1 MAVDTAELTAE
12 QLGDQTT
19 QWLRENLPAGW
30 MEAVDSGDRD
40 TWGRLRAELDYDAW
54 CKTFGES
61 GYATPTWPAEYGAGM
76 SLTPSQAKHVNDV
89 LNHYKVAAAVQHHRD
104 RDGRADGH
112 RVGDRGAEAPPPP
125 TAGDQRGDL
134 VPALLRA
141 RCRLRRRRVSRRAP
155 ERDGDEWI
163 VNGQKVWTT
172 LAHMS
177 RWGMLIARTNPDVP
191 KHKGLTYFILD
202 MQAPGVEVRP
212 LVQITGDAEFN
223 EVFMEGVRIPDTM
236 RVGPEGD
243 GLARGDHDAH
253 ERAHRAV
260 GCGVALGRRC
270 RWQRDRQA
278 HRPAPSDHR
287 SAASDSGSRSSTSRV
302 G

>member
-12 QLGDQTT
+12 HLGDQTT
-19 QWLRENLPAGW
+19 EWLRENLPAGW

-125 TAGDQRGDL
+125 PARDQRGDL
-134 VPALLRA
+134 VPALLA
-141 RCRLRRRRVSRRAP
+141 SPVPAPTSRVSRRARSATATSGSSP
-155 ERDGDEWI
+155 GRRSGRRSLTCR
-163 VNGQKVWTT
+163 GGGCS
-172 LAHMS
+172 S
-177 RWGMLIARTNPDVP
+177 RARTPTFP

-236 RVGPEGD
+236 RVGP
-243 GLARGDHDAH
+243 RG
-253 ERAHRAV
+253 
-260 GCGVALGRRC
+260 
-270 RWQRDRQA
+270 
-278 HRPAPSDHR
+278 
-287 SAASDSGSRSSTSRV
+287 
-302 G
+302 